1 MTMSGKEAEE
11 CWYVV
16 LTKPRQE
23 ERALQHLHEQ
33 GGKVFLP
40 YLQVEKVR
48 SGVLNKKQE
57 VMFPGYLFLK
67 SKSDSPLLNKVRSTP
82 GARMLLRFGVEPVV
96 VHQALIENLKGQC
109 FDELSET
116 VFKID
121 QQVRINSGP
130 FKDYLALFKEYDG
143 EKRAIVLLNL
153 LNQQQELA
161 VELNQLSG

>member
-1 MTMSGKEAEE
+1 MSGTEAQKN
-11 CWYVV
+11 WYVV

-23 ERALQHLHEQ
+23 ERALHHLYEQ
-33 GGKVFLP
+33 GGEVFLP

-48 SGVLNKKQE
+48 SGVLSKKQE

-67 SKSDSPLLNKVRSTP
+67 SRNDSPLLNKVRSTP
-82 GARMLLRFGVEPVV
+82 GARSLLRFGVEPVV
-96 VHQALIENLKGQC
+96 VHQALIDSLKSQC
-109 FDELSET
+109 FDEQSEK
-116 VFKID
+116 VFNVD
-121 QQVRINSGP
+121 QQVRITSGP

-161 VELNQLSG
+161 VDLTQLST

>member
-1 MTMSGKEAEE
+1 MAGMEAQEN
-11 CWYVV
+11 WYVV

-33 GGKVFLP
+33 GGEVFLP
-40 YLQVEKVR
+40 YLQIEKIR
-48 SGVLNKKQE
+48 SGVLSKKQE

-67 SKSDSPLLNKVRSTP
+67 SRSDSPLLNKVRSTP
-82 GARMLLRFGVEPVV
+82 GARMLLRFDINPVV
-96 VHQALIENLKGQC
+96 VYQALIDSLKSQC
-109 FDELSET
+109 FEEQSEEAFN
-116 VFKID
+116 VD
-121 QQVRINSGP
+121 QQVRITSGP

-161 VELNQLSG
+161 VELTQLSA